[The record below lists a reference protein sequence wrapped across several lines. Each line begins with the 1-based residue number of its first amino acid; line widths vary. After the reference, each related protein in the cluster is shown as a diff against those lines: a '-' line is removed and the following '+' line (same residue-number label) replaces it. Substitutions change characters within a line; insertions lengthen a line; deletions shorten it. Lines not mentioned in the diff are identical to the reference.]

1 MYRRLTNRPYPYLYP
16 TPAEGLNVRIFVSP
30 MDTKTTLMAVP
41 VLNKFERR
49 CIPVDIMPP
58 CDGQKFH
65 VKIALGMLEHTDA
78 QCTALWT

>member
-16 TPAEGLNVRIFVSP
+16 TPAEGLNVRIFVTYGHKNYINGCTS
-30 MDTKTTLMAVP
+30 V
-41 VLNKFERR
+41 NKFERR
-49 CIPVDIMPP
+49 CIPLDIMPP